1 MATARLNASVAT
13 PDGPA
18 PAARGLGAW
27 LVRIA
32 PARARGDLSIAI
44 VSDRRMRTLNR
55 VYRGRDS
62 ATDVLS
68 FAPESPEPAGS
79 QPGNKRPSDPRLP
92 PSRPEA
98 ASARPRRSSAESSR
112 AEAGSTADARFFGEI
127 VIAKGVAAR
136 QARQAGHSPQT
147 EFKILALH
155 GLLHLLGYD
164 HEVDDGQMAR
174 VETRLRRKAGLP
186 ESR

>member
-55 VYRGRDS
+55 VYRGHDS

-68 FAPESPEPAGS
+68 FAPESQEP
-79 QPGNKRPSDPRLP
+79 PG
-92 PSRPEA
+92 
-98 ASARPRRSSAESSR
+98 SR
-112 AEAGSTADARFFGEI
+112 ARNKGPRFFGEI